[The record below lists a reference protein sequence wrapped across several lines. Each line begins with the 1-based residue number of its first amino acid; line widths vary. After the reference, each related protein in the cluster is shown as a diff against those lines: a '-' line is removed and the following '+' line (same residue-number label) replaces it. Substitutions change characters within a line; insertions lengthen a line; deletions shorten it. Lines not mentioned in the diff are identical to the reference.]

1 MMNEED
7 IQARPFCS
15 CGCTTTKV
23 SSWPEFR
30 QNLPLSLLRELNI
43 GEILIFYC
51 PACLFAYQRLRL
63 YANSRIQWQ
72 RIQHHF
78 LISTEPIRI
87 FSATY
92 NQSFP
97 AQELRRLH
105 LRGIVE
111 YCMRI
116 DEPNENCSVCLEH
129 FKVRDHCSQLLA
141 LTSFI
146 KLVCD
151 RGLCSKDLAH
161 FAEILF
167 DIYGDSEE
175 YCFSW

>member
-15 CGCTTTKV
+15 CACTTSKV

-30 QNLPLSLLRELNI
+30 QKLPISLLRELI
-43 GEILIFYC
+43 TGEAIIYYC
-51 PACLFAYQRLRL
+51 PACLFAYGRLRL
-63 YANSRIQWQ
+63 YANSRSQWQ

-87 FSATY
+87 YSATY
-92 NQSFP
+92 NQSNP
-97 AQELRRLH
+97 TQELRRLH

-116 DEPNENCSVCLEH
+116 DEPNENCSVCFEH
-129 FKVRDHCSQLLA
+129 FKVRDHCSQLPC
-141 LTSFI
+141 SHKFH
-146 KLVCD
+146 KLCL
-151 RGLCSKDLAH
+151 RPWFRLKRSCPLCRNP
-161 FAEILF
+161 IR
-167 DIYGDSEE
+167 YT
-175 YCFSW
+175 WR